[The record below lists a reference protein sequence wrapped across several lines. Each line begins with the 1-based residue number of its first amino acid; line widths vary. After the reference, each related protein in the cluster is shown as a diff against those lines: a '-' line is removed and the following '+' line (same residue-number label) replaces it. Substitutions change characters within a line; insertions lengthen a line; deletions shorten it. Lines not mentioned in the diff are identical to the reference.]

1 MLDRLGN
8 EGRLTSTAR
17 PISFSQFS
25 NLNEKTKRVIARGKR
40 LENLLNGLGDV
51 FEFTTFFYK
60 VQDLGKICL

>member
-8 EGRLTSTAR
+8 EGRLTSTSR
-17 PISFSQFS
+17 PISFIQFS
-25 NLNEKTKRVIARGKR
+25 NLNEKARRVIARGKR

-60 VQDLGKICL
+60 VQDLGY